1 MGDYVLVGTKVAH
14 FRVPWRFRAQRG
26 RVGPAE
32 PDILEVPGD
41 LEIVPEKAFF
51 GWKARTLVIPK
62 TVRVIERWA
71 FAGMRGL
78 RKVRFERGSALER
91 VEPGAFMDTN
101 PGKVDFPRHATVA
114 ADWKDAEWPLW
125 YSPPGVD
132 NLLPI
137 LKRK

>member
-1 MGDYVLVGTKVAH
+1 M
-14 FRVPWRFRAQRG
+14 
-26 RVGPAE
+26 
-32 PDILEVPGD
+32 
-41 LEIVPEKAFF
+41 PEKAFF

-91 VEPGAFMDTN
+91 IESGAFMDTK
-101 PGKVDFPRHATVA
+101 PQKIDFPLGAIIA
-114 ADWKDAEWPLW
+114 ADWKDAEWPCW
-125 YSPPGVD
+125 YSPPSGCDV
-132 NLLPI
+132 LPI